1 VKPLANIDG
10 QRPAGVSAAP
20 TSGPGWFRLLVPSVS
35 DLICISLFISLAGLA
50 RRLLGDAGIGW
61 HIRTGEW
68 ILRTGSVPRVDS
80 FSSLMSGK
88 PWYAWE
94 WLYDAGIGA
103 IHRGLGLNGVVAF
116 SALVIAFT
124 FALVFRMIR
133 NRGTSLPIAVAVL
146 LLAVSASSIHF
157 LTRPHVVS
165 WLLSVIWFG
174 VLEAFERDGKARRL
188 WWLPASMLAWVNL
201 HGGFLVGFVLLGTYG
216 IGAAV
221 RGWRAGRDWRSVRML
236 GLTAGAA
243 LALTFVNPYGY
254 QLHAHIYRYLG
265 DRFLMNHINEFLSP
279 DFHGMAQKCFA
290 AILLLGFA
298 GATASR
304 KLSASQLLVVVFAV
318 YSGLYSARNIPVS
331 SMLLA
336 LLIAPQLSAPVDEGA
351 GSQGLPERIRRGL
364 AGLRDFGERM
374 GALDARL
381 RGHGWVIVI
390 VLAGLWTCAHG
401 GRLGS
406 QQVMDAGFDSKRFP
420 IAAVDFLSRSGIREP
435 VFCPDYWGGYLIY
448 RLYPQTQ
455 VVVDDRHDLYGSDF
469 LKHYLKVIHV
479 EPGWDE
485 ALKEMGANWVLT
497 PREAPLANILKEV
510 AQWTIVYSDDRAV
523 LFRRNNSYPRLH
535 S

>member
-1 VKPLANIDG
+1 
-10 QRPAGVSAAP
+10 
-20 TSGPGWFRLLVPSVS
+20 
-35 DLICISLFISLAGLA
+35 
-50 RRLLGDAGIGW
+50 
-61 HIRTGEW
+61 
-68 ILRTGSVPRVDS
+68 
-80 FSSLMSGK
+80 
-88 PWYAWE
+88 
-94 WLYDAGIGA
+94 
-103 IHRGLGLNGVVAF
+103 
-116 SALVIAFT
+116 
-124 FALVFRMIR
+124 
-133 NRGTSLPIAVAVL
+133 
-146 LLAVSASSIHF
+146 
-157 LTRPHVVS
+157 
-165 WLLSVIWFG
+165 
-174 VLEAFERDGKARRL
+174 
-188 WWLPASMLAWVNL
+188 
-201 HGGFLVGFVLLGTYG
+201 
-216 IGAAV
+216 
-221 RGWRAGRDWRSVRML
+221 
-236 GLTAGAA
+236 
-243 LALTFVNPYGY
+243 
-254 QLHAHIYRYLG
+254 
-265 DRFLMNHINEFLSP
+265 
-279 DFHGMAQKCFA
+279 
-290 AILLLGFA
+290 
-298 GATASR
+298 
-304 KLSASQLLVVVFAV
+304 
-318 YSGLYSARNIPVS
+318 
-331 SMLLA
+331 
-336 LLIAPQLSAPVDEGA
+336 VDEGA